1 MPSNRRH
8 RAEHRSAMAKAK
20 QAQLMVRAVVFYK
33 LLKQFVEHAEHE
45 PENMS
50 DDLTTLAQLAKRIVS
65 EVTD

>member
-1 MPSNRRH
+1 
-8 RAEHRSAMAKAK
+8 MAKAK

-50 DDLTTLAQLAKRIVS
+50 DDLTTLAQMAKRIVS